1 MRLLFVHQNFPGQY
15 RHLAAY
21 YAGAGHE
28 VVALGD
34 KENLRYQ
41 PRLPGVRLFAEGGNS
56 GSKPMSAPRA
66 R

>member
-15 RHLAAY
+15 RHLATH

-41 PRLPGVRLFAEGGNS
+41 PRLPGVRLFAYEAVSYTHLTLPTN
-56 GSKPMSAPRA
+56 
-66 R
+66 